1 MENQLFNKT
10 EDALMNFLWSL
21 GEPISLAKIMKQWEG
36 MIYTERHM
44 RFIISSLEEKGAIEC
59 CGIESKGRKYSR
71 IYRCRITKEEYYTRV
86 LDVNEVSLPKLLQA
100 ETVALANVN
109 NGEDLDE
116 LICTL
121 KEIIEKYENGKE

>member
-1 MENQLFNKT
+1 MEKQLFNKT

-21 GEPISLAKIMKQWEG
+21 GEPISLAKMMEQWEG
-36 MIYTERHM
+36 MVYTERHM

-59 CGIESKGRKYSR
+59 CGVESRGRKYSR
-71 IYRCRITKEEYYTRV
+71 VYRCRITKEEYYARV

-100 ETVALANVN
+100 ETVALASVN

-121 KEIIEKYENGKE
+121 KEIIEKYENGRE